1 MLDPGDV
8 VVLDNGARYQI
19 RKATRRQG
27 VNFYRVVSLDD
38 RSSPEEEICA
48 SRIAGVV
55 GYS

>member
-1 MLDPGDV
+1 MLEPGDV
-8 VVLDNGARYQI
+8 VVLDN
-19 RKATRRQG
+19 
-27 VNFYRVVSLDD
+27 D